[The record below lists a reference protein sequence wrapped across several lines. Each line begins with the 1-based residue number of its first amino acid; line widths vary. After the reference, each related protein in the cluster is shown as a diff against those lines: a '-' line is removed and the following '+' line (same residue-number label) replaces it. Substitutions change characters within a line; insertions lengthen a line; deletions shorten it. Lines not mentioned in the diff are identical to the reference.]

1 MAPSIPE
8 EGGEH
13 WAYDTNDNEL
23 DCGLKEAQR
32 FAKEDIPA
40 KQSWADAECE
50 EPIVIRNLLS
60 DEEIDQILHEAS
72 ADGVWPRGRVKY
84 SKKEADEKRSIPVG
98 DSPPSSSAAAASS
111 SDSKIADEAV
121 PELQTTPHHFAWT
134 NGHVVLYMHNE
145 GMEDKEKD
153 NWFVET
159 LPIPWSI
166 IRGGMEYREGMLGVP
181 IQDPAFVG
189 SGDSMQRVRT
199 IELHHYSTG
208 GGLLTPG
215 HRDCGSDLTISILL
229 SDPEY
234 VSGGDFVTY
243 TDGVPKAHKM
253 GRGDAILFKSEKL
266 HNISTVTKGIRQS
279 LVVEL
284 WPDKSY

>member
-1 MAPSIPE
+1 MIQSFPE
-8 EGGEH
+8 EGGDY
-13 WAYDTNDNEL
+13 WAYDSNNNEL
-23 DCGLKEAQR
+23 DCGLKAAQR
-32 FAKEDIPA
+32 FAKETTPA

-60 DEEIDQILHEAS
+60 DEEIDQILQEAS

-84 SKKEADEKRSIPVG
+84 SNQEIDERRSAMAVV
-98 DSPPSSSAAAASS
+98 DASS
-111 SDSKIADEAV
+111 SVPSAIPVVVVEAV
-121 PELQTTPHHFAWT
+121 PELRTAPHHFAWE
-134 NGHVVLYMHNE
+134 NGHVVLYMHNN
-145 GMEDKEKD
+145 GMESDKAKD

-166 IRGGMEYREGMLGVP
+166 IRGAMEYREGMLGIP

-189 SGDSMQRVRT
+189 SGESMQRVRT

-229 SDPEY
+229 SCPEST
-234 VSGGDFVTY
+234 SGGDFVTY

-266 HNISTVTKGIRQS
+266 HNVSTVTKGIRQS

-284 WPDKSY
+284 WPDRNI